1 MKSIPAKKEHFEL
14 LDLRDIET
22 ETLAMDT
29 HGLEKCMALVD
40 ISIALTMVHKGI
52 VLGIM
57 GYYQLWP
64 GVLEVWI
71 LPSKHIAEN
80 KFVYLRTVRRHIDQL
95 VKTPGVHRL
104 QTTCINDDLHT
115 SWMDFLG
122 FLPEGCMA
130 QYSSDKK
137 DYVMWS
143 RITGGY

>member
-22 ETLAMDT
+22 DTLAMDD
-29 HGLEKCMALVD
+29 HGLEKCKALVD

-71 LPSKHIAEN
+71 LPSKYIAEN
-80 KFVYLRTVRRHIDQL
+80 KFALSPHRSPPHRPISKDSRRT
-95 VKTPGVHRL
+95 
-104 QTTCINDDLHT
+104 
-115 SWMDFLG
+115 
-122 FLPEGCMA
+122 
-130 QYSSDKK
+130 
-137 DYVMWS
+137 
-143 RITGGY
+143 